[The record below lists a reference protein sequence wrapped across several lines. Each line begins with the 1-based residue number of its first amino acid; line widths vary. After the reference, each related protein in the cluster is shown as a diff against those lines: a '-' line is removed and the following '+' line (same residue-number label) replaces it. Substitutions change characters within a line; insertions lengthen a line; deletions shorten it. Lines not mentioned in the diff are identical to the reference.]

1 MKVISINNL
10 NGGVGKT
17 HTATNLAHG
26 LVRKGK
32 KVLLV
37 DADPQASSTDSV
49 LEFENEFTE
58 KEISLFREKFNN
70 QGMTEF
76 KALEEVISKE
86 SAIYDLADVLE
97 EPEIVRQAIYHT
109 KRENLDIIPS
119 SMKLD
124 DSDRKIRDDPTRST
138 ILRMYEAFQHIED
151 DYDFIIIDG
160 APRLDLI
167 TTNSLLVSDLVII
180 PIKTD
185 RKSIKG
191 LLRTLKSM
199 VLIQKRNR
207 IDLDFK
213 FLLQMVNRNRN
224 DKRMIEFYHEYF
236 KDSVFNQTIRFQAK
250 PISDADLHNQ
260 YVIDNEKSNV
270 AQDYLKFID
279 EVYEYFRKKEN
290 KL

>member
-17 HTATNLAHG
+17 HTATNLAQG
-26 LVRKGK
+26 LARKGK
-32 KVLLV
+32 KILLV
-37 DADPQASSTDSV
+37 DADPQASTTDNV
-49 LEFENEFTE
+49 LEFGNEFTE
-58 KEISLFREKFNN
+58 NEISLFREKISK
-70 QGMTEF
+70 GMTEF
-76 KALEEVISKE
+76 KALEEVISGE
-86 SAIYDLADVLE
+86 SAIYDLSDVLE
-97 EPEIVRQAIYHT
+97 EPEIVKQAIYHT

-119 SMKLD
+119 SMRLD
-124 DSDRKIRDDPTRST
+124 EADKNISDDRTRSSIT
-138 ILRMYEAFQHIED
+138 RMYEAFQYIENC
-151 DYDFIIIDG
+151 YDFIVIDG

-180 PIKTD
+180 PIKMD

-199 VLIQKRNR
+199 VLIQKRNH
-207 IDLDFK
+207 IDFDFK

-224 DKRMIEFYHEYF
+224 DKKMIEFYKEYF
-236 KDSVFNQTIRFQAK
+236 KDSIFNQTIRFQAK

-260 YVIDNEKSNV
+260 YVIDNKKSNI

-279 EVYEYFRKKEN
+279 EVYEYFRKEEN